1 MRRFLIAA
9 AACAL
14 VGGCAS
20 HGRINSTAT
29 DQAGKIRVI
38 SLAPSL
44 TEIAYAVDCG
54 RHLVAD
60 TTYDDYPAPAKAL
73 PHVGD
78 LAHVDLER
86 IAQLRPTVVV
96 ALHDQENEGSA
107 VALRLRVPVVYLPNR
122 NIGDLYADI
131 AGVAKACGSIKKG
144 VVLAAALRRRIERVA
159 AQTKDR
165 RHKPTVLYLL
175 GLPGFTAGGR
185 SYLNDLISLAGG
197 INVAGDVDE
206 AYPSLTAEA
215 ILKADPDV
223 LIVSDDTHFGPA
235 VRASEPWR
243 SLRAVR
249 DGKVL
254 RPPNDS
260 ILERNGP
267 RVVDGLEWLAGA
279 LR

>member
-1 MRRFLIAA
+1 LRSFLIAVA
-9 AACAL
+9 IGAL
-14 VGGCAS
+14 LCGCS
-20 HGRINSTAT
+20 HGRINSTAPDT
-29 DQAGKIRVI
+29 AGTIRLI

-96 ALHDQENEGSA
+96 ALHDQENEGA
-107 VALRLRVPVVYLPNR
+107 AIALRLHVPVVYLPNR
-122 NIGDLYADI
+122 NIADLYADI
-131 AGVAKACGSIKKG
+131 AGVAKACGNIKKG
-144 VVLAAALRRRIERVA
+144 VVLAAELRRRIDRVA
-159 AQTKDR
+159 AQTADR

-185 SYLNDLISLAGG
+185 SYLNDIITLAGG
-197 INVAGDVDE
+197 VNVAGSVNE

-215 ILKADPDV
+215 ILKADPDI
-223 LIVSDDTHFGPA
+223 LIVSDDTHFGTA